1 MCCLFLAVGLLGP
14 RLGFLGVWP
23 FSTPNRVTLAFQ
35 GGWLL
40 PLLGV
45 LFLPWTALF
54 YVLAYAP
61 VVGVSAIGWLF
72 VGIGFVADLATYSS
86 RSAQKKYY
94 GANAAA

>member
-14 RLGFLGVWP
+14 RLGFLGVWL
-23 FSTPNRVTLAFQ
+23 FSNPNRVTLAFQ
-35 GGWLL
+35 GGWIL

-61 VVGVSAIGWLF
+61 VVGVSAVGWLF
-72 VGIGFVADLATYSS
+72 VGMGFIADIATYSS
-86 RSAQKKYY
+86 RSAQKRYY
-94 GANAAA
+94 ASNASV

>member
-14 RLGFLGVWP
+14 RLGFLGVWL
-23 FSTPNRVTLAFQ
+23 FSTPNRVTLAFH

-61 VVGVSAIGWLF
+61 VGGVSAIGWLF
-72 VGIGFVADLATYSS
+72 VGLGFVADIATYSS
-86 RSAQKKYY
+86 RAAQKRYY
-94 GANAAA
+94 AMNASA